1 MLSELK
7 NGTTV
12 AVSKDDLVKIHELC
26 VRDDRTV
33 KAVVKIALNEY
44 FRGRKV

>member
-1 MLSELK
+1 MLSENK
-7 NGTTV
+7 DGTTV
-12 AVSKDDLVKIHELC
+12 AVSKIDLQKIHELC
-26 VRDDRTV
+26 ITDDRTV